1 MYNKLLRGE
10 FMSKN
15 KKLANYSKFVELAH
29 KELQIRYAGNNT
41 RVGIYNDEFLKRKF
55 FKDIVVKYSTLLNED
70 ELNIFEL
77 NLYVTNNYDFYT
89 SLNNLAVEIGYN
101 DFREVLKEGDL
112 NKIASVV
119 SKLATYYGL
128 EKSIVTRKIK
138 EVLIYSVEID
148 EYQKKKIK

>member
-41 RVGIYNDEFLKRKF
+41 RVGIFNDEFLKRKF
-55 FKDIVVKYSTLLNED
+55 FKDVVLKYSTLLNED
-70 ELNIFEL
+70 ELNILEL

-89 SLNNLAVEIGYN
+89 SLNNLAIEIGYN
-101 DFREVLKEGDL
+101 NFREVLKEGDL
-112 NKIASVV
+112 NKLASVV

-128 EKSIVTRKIK
+128 DKSIVTRKIK